1 MTECTGQEVL
11 FSIGKKKV
19 TTVFDGGK
27 LTSDSGVLF
36 LNRVDERLGLSGRMA
51 GALLDP
57 RQEGKVLH
65 SLRDLLRQ
73 RLFQI
78 ALGYEDVNDA
88 NSLRFDPA
96 FQAAL
101 DRVPGPGEVLA
112 SQPTLS
118 RLEERI
124 SRRELMAFSGLLVE
138 FFVER
143 LKRMRRAAR
152 RKIILDFD
160 STADPTHGA
169 QQLTMFHGYYDQWQY
184 LPLLVFSGGW
194 PIAAVLRP
202 GNAHDSWGAVAVL
215 RRIVERIWEEFP
227 KAEIQLRADAGFA
240 VPELYEFCEAAGI
253 SYLIGQIT
261 NSRLVRRARPWM
273 KKAKRISQKTGEKAK
288 VFGSFK
294 HRAKSWE
301 KSRRIIAKAEVLPL
315 GENPRFVATNMEGD
329 PASLYDFYTDRGEM
343 ENRIKDLKNALSADR
358 LSCSRFLSNQ
368 FRLLLHVAAYILMFC
383 LRENLQKTPLAS
395 AQMDTLRLK
404 LLKIGAKVVTSARRV
419 WFHLASAHPAAPI
432 WNLLAQRL
440 ARAPA

>member
-143 LKRMRRAAR
+143 LK
-152 RKIILDFD
+152 
-160 STADPTHGA
+160 
-169 QQLTMFHGYYDQWQY
+169 
-184 LPLLVFSGGW
+184 
-194 PIAAVLRP
+194 
-202 GNAHDSWGAVAVL
+202 
-215 RRIVERIWEEFP
+215 
-227 KAEIQLRADAGFA
+227 
-240 VPELYEFCEAAGI
+240 
-253 SYLIGQIT
+253 
-261 NSRLVRRARPWM
+261 
-273 KKAKRISQKTGEKAK
+273 
-288 VFGSFK
+288 
-294 HRAKSWE
+294 
-301 KSRRIIAKAEVLPL
+301 
-315 GENPRFVATNMEGD
+315 
-329 PASLYDFYTDRGEM
+329 
-343 ENRIKDLKNALSADR
+343 
-358 LSCSRFLSNQ
+358 
-368 FRLLLHVAAYILMFC
+368 
-383 LRENLQKTPLAS
+383 
-395 AQMDTLRLK
+395 
-404 LLKIGAKVVTSARRV
+404 
-419 WFHLASAHPAAPI
+419 
-432 WNLLAQRL
+432 
-440 ARAPA
+440 